1 MRCVDFWPINQF
13 IHLTRL
19 YWPGALAFCTRKSQ
33 GEVIGSA
40 FPEQKLPFWTALVCV
55 FLLAIG
61 SGCNRS
67 NPYLT
72 ATPSGFLG
80 PTGAPVPSPDVTA
93 QIAELE
99 RRARLLDENNRQLT
113 TQLAQSQQQMQLFRE
128 RSELMQ
134 RQVQDVGNQLQQSR
148 LANAQSSQ
156 QLRGL
161 SDQVQSVQ
169 SNQSRKGGAKL
180 TANTSNRVAGEPLR
194 DLGYPVEDEGGVIR
208 LRVPADQLFQPGS
221 AQLTPSAASIL
232 DRIAESLRRSYPKQR
247 IAIEGH
253 TDNSTLYGGA
263 FASNHQLAAA
273 QSNAV
278 LDHFTKRNQ
287 MPSSQ
292 LFTLAHGENYPL
304 GDNQSPT
311 SRASNRRIEFVIYS
325 ESF

>member
-1 MRCVDFWPINQF
+1 
-13 IHLTRL
+13 
-19 YWPGALAFCTRKSQ
+19 
-33 GEVIGSA
+33 
-40 FPEQKLPFWTALVCV
+40 
-55 FLLAIG
+55 
-61 SGCNRS
+61 
-67 NPYLT
+67 LT
-72 ATPSGFLG
+72 ATPSGFLA
-80 PTGAPVPSPDVTA
+80 PNVNPGAAPEVTA

-99 RRARLLDENNRQLT
+99 RRAKLLDDNNRQLT

-128 RSELMQ
+128 RADLMQ

-161 SDQVQSVQ
+161 SDQVQSAQ
-169 SNQSRKGGAKL
+169 STQTRRGGAKL
-180 TANTSNRVAGEPLR
+180 TANTSNRLVGEPLR
-194 DLGYPVEDEGGVIR
+194 ELGYSVEYEGSVIR
-208 LRVPADQLFQPGS
+208 LRVPSDQLFQPGT
-221 AQLTPSAASIL
+221 AQLTPSAAGIL
-232 DRIAESLRRSYPKQR
+232 DRIADSLRRSYPKQR

-253 TDNSTLYGGA
+253 TDNSPLYGGT
-263 FASNHQLAAA
+263 FATNHQLAAA

-292 LFTLAHGENYPL
+292 LFTLAHGENYPI

>member
-1 MRCVDFWPINQF
+1 MAVCASESR
-13 IHLTRL
+13 
-19 YWPGALAFCTRKSQ
+19 
-33 GEVIGSA
+33 GEVFDKASSNRKIPVWTVFVCA
-40 FPEQKLPFWTALVCV
+40 FLF
-55 FLLAIG
+55 AIG

-80 PTGAPVPSPDVTA
+80 PTGGPAAPPDVTA

-169 SNQSRKGGAKL
+169 STQSRKGGAKL

-194 DLGYPVEDEGGVIR
+194 DLGYSVEDEGGVIR
-208 LRVPADQLFQPGS
+208 LRVPADQLFQPGT

-232 DRIAESLRRSYPKQR
+232 DRIAESLRRSYSKQR